1 MTNFSSLASA
11 AGLSGTQYKLRYEQS
26 SCRLELTGLPDVTAT
41 ASAGQPLQQLNIL
54 TGWDLN
60 LGQKAS
66 LQGKRE
72 HLQALVSAVQPY
84 VRLLVSAQ
92 PCQQSG
98 GSEAVWSP
106 QFRFRVP
113 PAVGPTRIA
122 IFGDVGLKWRDFLD
136 CRGVRLAD
144 PGSITAEDGSIPVE
158 QHGELAPEGS
168 RPLDGRHRPH
178 GRPCL
183 CAPTPGLLHGLYHP
197 VSSCLTRQLTGPQII
212 WARMAAEEATR
223 TSTRISPS

>member
-26 SCRLELTGLPDVTAT
+26 SCRLELTGLPDVTA
-41 ASAGQPLQQLNIL
+41 ADAEGQPMQRLNIL

-92 PCQQSG
+92 PRQQSG
-98 GSEAVWSP
+98 GSEAVVSLEP
-106 QFRFRVP
+106 Q
-113 PAVGPTRIA
+113 
-122 IFGDVGLKWRDFLD
+122 
-136 CRGVRLAD
+136 
-144 PGSITAEDGSIPVE
+144 E
-158 QHGELAPEGS
+158 
-168 RPLDGRHRPH
+168 DGRHLLRLRSSQPDTPPLELVLDNADLADLNHCIDQMLVDSRCALGLEVHRPEPLRR
-178 GRPCL
+178 GQYRRSSIRRQGQWI
-183 CAPTPGLLHGLYHP
+183 APAAAVASVVILGVVVSLLPL
-197 VSSCLTRQLTGPQII
+197 PQR
-212 WARMAAEEATR
+212 APEPASNAT
-223 TSTRISPS
+223 TTEQSEP

>member
-41 ASAGQPLQQLNIL
+41 ASAGQPQQQLNIL

-98 GSEAVWSP
+98 GND
-106 QFRFRVP
+106 
-113 PAVGPTRIA
+113 AVGEHRAPRRWPSPA
-122 IFGDVGLKWRDFLD
+122 AAALQP
-136 CRGVRLAD
+136 A
-144 PGSITAEDGSIPVE
+144 
-158 QHGELAPEGS
+158 QHPSLGAG
-168 RPLDGRHRPH
+168 
-178 GRPCL
+178 
-183 CAPTPGLLHGLYHP
+183 A
-197 VSSCLTRQLTGPQII
+197 RQ
-212 WARMAAEEATR
+212 R
-223 TSTRISPS
+223 

>member
-41 ASAGQPLQQLNIL
+41 ASADQPQQQLNIL

-98 GSEAVWSP
+98 GSEAVVSLEP
-106 QFRFRVP
+106 Q
-113 PAVGPTRIA
+113 
-122 IFGDVGLKWRDFLD
+122 D
-136 CRGVRLAD
+136 
-144 PGSITAEDGSIPVE
+144 
-158 QHGELAPEGS
+158 
-168 RPLDGRHRPH
+168 DGRHLLRLRSSQPDTPPLELALDH
-178 GRPCL
+178 AELADLNHCIDQMLVDAR
-183 CAPTPGLLHGLYHP
+183 CALGLEVQSPQPLRRGQYRRSSVRRQGQWIAPAAACASVVIVGALVSLLPLPQHTAEPTGNTTTTEQSKP
-197 VSSCLTRQLTGPQII
+197 
-212 WARMAAEEATR
+212 
-223 TSTRISPS
+223 

>member
-41 ASAGQPLQQLNIL
+41 ASAGQPQQQLNIL

-98 GSEAVWSP
+98 GNDAVVSIEP
-106 QFRFRVP
+106 Q
-113 PAVGPTRIA
+113 
-122 IFGDVGLKWRDFLD
+122 
-136 CRGVRLAD
+136 
-144 PGSITAEDGSIPVE
+144 E
-158 QHGELAPEGS
+158 
-168 RPLDGRHRPH
+168 DGRHLLRLRSSQPN
-178 GRPCL
+178 
-183 CAPTPGLLHGLYHP
+183 TPPLELALDN
-197 VSSCLTRQLTGPQII
+197 
-212 WARMAAEEATR
+212 AELADLNHCIDQMLVDL
-223 TSTRISPS
+223 SLIHI